1 MGLSKQ
7 EQQEKIREH
16 NKSIPVVKTVK
27 RLVNGVIVVLTKRA
41 NRKFNKNNHKNAV
54 IYLGQSRS

>member
-1 MGLSKQ
+1 MGLTKQ

-16 NKSIPVVKTVK
+16 NRNTPTAKTVK
-27 RLVNGVIVVLTKRA
+27 RLVNGVVVVLTKRA
-41 NRKFNKNNHKNAV
+41 NRKFNKKNHKNAV